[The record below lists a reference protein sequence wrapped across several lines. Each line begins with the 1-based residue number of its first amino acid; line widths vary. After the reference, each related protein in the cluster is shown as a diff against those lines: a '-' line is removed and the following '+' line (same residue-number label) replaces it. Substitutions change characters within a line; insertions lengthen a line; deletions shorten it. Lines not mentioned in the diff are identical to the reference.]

1 VWIFWFFFFWGG
13 GSNGYHESVL
23 AILAELVRVILMKH
37 PVTIGC
43 LEVFLQTEL
52 KGGSFEERML
62 FQSVYFNI
70 MHIITIIIIIIIIIF
85 MAVVIAATITTHM
98 ACIIAISLFIQLDIV
113 QY

>member
-1 VWIFWFFFFWGG
+1 MKSEDFLFFFFFWGG

-70 MHIITIIIIIIIIIF
+70 MHIITIIIIIIF